1 MTKDEEGRAAT
12 ALTESDTGFP
22 TTLLF
27 AYYHCSLNLSETCY
41 LFQHIMYEF

>member
-1 MTKDEEGRAAT
+1 MTKDEERAVT
-12 ALTESDTGFP
+12 ALTEREIGFP

-27 AYYHCSLNLSETCY
+27 ACYHCSLNLSETCC